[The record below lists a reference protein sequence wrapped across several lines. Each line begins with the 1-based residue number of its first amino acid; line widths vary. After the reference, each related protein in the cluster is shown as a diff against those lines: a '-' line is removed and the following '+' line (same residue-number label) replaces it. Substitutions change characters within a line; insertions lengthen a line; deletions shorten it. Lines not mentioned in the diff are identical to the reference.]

1 MTTIDKLLGQ
11 RADLIHRDPET
22 DTAVLNSANTYGDI
36 SDDTLRAFARKE
48 FGAHGYV
55 HVNREQAA

>member
-1 MTTIDKLLGQ
+1 MTGIGKLFGQ

-22 DTAVLNSANTYGDI
+22 DAAVLNSASTYGEI
-36 SDDTLRAFARKE
+36 SDDTLRAFAQKE